1 MRLLAI
7 RWLTN
12 WIRRRFLIGWKQEVR
27 CDIVT
32 ALTIRL
38 DGHLVGNRR
47 GLPDGHR
54 ARDRDDVIADRRVK
68 AIRSGGPTREIGVV
82 EHMNEVVHC
91 VNWCYYTA
99 AISKVQRVGQH
110 GAFRN
115 GCLVCLD
122 GLPLSKFANWCLS
135 TNIDHRVTGCG
146 GLGGWFVTWDNHVQ
160 ELVIAAIRRIRPH
173 RS

>member
-54 ARDRDDVIADRRVK
+54 ARDRDDVIADRRVR
-68 AIRSGGPTREIGVV
+68 AIRSGGRSREIGGG
-82 EHMNEVVHC
+82 EHTNAAVHC
-91 VNWCYYTA
+91 GKCGYYTA
-99 AISKVQRVGQH
+99 PPSKVPRG
-110 GAFRN
+110 R
-115 GCLVCLD
+115 
-122 GLPLSKFANWCLS
+122 
-135 TNIDHRVTGCG
+135 
-146 GLGGWFVTWDNHVQ
+146 
-160 ELVIAAIRRIRPH
+160 
-173 RS
+173 